1 MGWLRLIIEY
11 LLHLCRMV
19 PKVARM
25 SVSTP
30 RPLLEEFDAVVA
42 QMGYDRSKAVQQAMK
57 NFITEH
63 KWTRSKAKTVAGA
76 VIFIYDHET
85 SRLDEQLTD
94 IQHHYAPIIN
104 STLHLHLGSE
114 DCLQIVAVKGSSEKI
129 QRLSQE
135 ISVKRGVKQLKQAI
149 VAP

>member
-1 MGWLRLIIEY
+1 MA
-11 LLHLCRMV
+11 

-30 RPLLEEFDAVVA
+30 KDLLEEFDGIVA
-42 QMGYDRSKAVQQAMK
+42 QTGSDRSKAVQQAMK

-63 KWTRSKAKTVAGA
+63 KWTRSRAKTVAGA
-76 VIFIYDHET
+76 VIFVYNHET
-85 SRLDEQLTD
+85 SRLDARLTD
-94 IQHHYAPIIN
+94 VQHRYSRIIN
-104 STLHLHLGSE
+104 STLHLHLGKE
-114 DCLQIVAVKGSSEKI
+114 DCLQIVAVKGPSERI

-135 ISVKRGVKQLKQAI
+135 ISAKRGVKQLKQAI